1 VKNRSSQKIMEE
13 GGIRTQLLDTRA
25 HEVWMNDTWS
35 SQSTSSSTWP
45 AAEGRLGL
53 PVALCL

>member
-13 GGIRTQLLDTRA
+13 VGIRAQPLDTRA

-45 AAEGRLGL
+45 AVEGRIGL
-53 PVALCL
+53 SVALCL